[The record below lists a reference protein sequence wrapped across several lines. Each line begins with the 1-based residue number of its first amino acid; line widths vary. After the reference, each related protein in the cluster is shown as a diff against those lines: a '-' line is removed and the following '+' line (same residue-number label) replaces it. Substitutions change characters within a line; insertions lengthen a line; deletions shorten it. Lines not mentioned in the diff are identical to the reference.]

1 MRITKYIFLLFIL
14 FVACDPSYNNNAPT
28 DGVMTE
34 YDSVYTLADI
44 QWHKQYYPMLERQ
57 VFSIDLLSE
66 GLSFDSTN
74 HIVGTGYNLYISD
87 IFLPLATTC
96 LQSGIYQM
104 DSTASSYTFLPYMYF
119 EGNITGCYLLDIQ
132 ESNIQ
137 QIIGFTTG
145 TMQLEYIGEN
155 DIRLDLLLY
164 TADSIRYHAMYEGPT
179 Q

>member
-1 MRITKYIFLLFIL
+1 M
-14 FVACDPSYNNNAPT
+14 
-28 DGVMTE
+28 
-34 YDSVYTLADI
+34 
-44 QWHKQYYPMLERQ
+44 
-57 VFSIDLLSE
+57 
-66 GLSFDSTN
+66 
-74 HIVGTGYNLYISD
+74 
-87 IFLPLATTC
+87 
-96 LQSGIYQM
+96 QSGIYQM

-119 EGNITGCYLLDIQ
+119 EGNITGCYLLAIQ

-145 TMQLEYIGEN
+145 TMQLEYISEN